1 MEEKKIETCCH
12 YIQQLQDI
20 VIDRN
25 KKAGWWSDLNTGLP
39 KEPNKGEL
47 LMLIVTEVAEAM
59 EGVRKSLP
67 DDKLPHRSMEEV
79 ELADVIIRILDYAG
93 GFNLDLA
100 GSISEKMLF
109 NLSRE
114 DHKIEN
120 RIKEGGKKC

>member
-25 KKAGWWSDLNTGLP
+25 KKAGWWSDLNTGLL
-39 KEPNKGEL
+39 KERNKGEL

-59 EGVRKSLP
+59 EGVRKGLP

-100 GSISEKMLF
+100 GAISEKMLF